1 MLRYR
6 TIEARIQKRNT
17 RYFIAPPPSLSNS
30 GDFSFNSI
38 PPSDARKTTHHAQ
51 LCAHKISEW
60 LTRFEE
66 DRGKPTTN
74 KDCRLETD
82 DWRLRTKRPPRQKG
96 GLFFQ
101 GRIVL
106 TEGKVRQNF
115 LAKSYGPKKGGVKEI
130 LDNKCLCFQSLTKA
144 SNNR

>member
-1 MLRYR
+1 MRRMSKRFGGDELRISR
-6 TIEARIQKRNT
+6 ANDQRPMTIKQSCD
-17 RYFIAPPPSLSNS
+17 P
-30 GDFSFNSI
+30 
-38 PPSDARKTTHHAQ
+38 RKMQ
-51 LCAHKISEW
+51 E
-60 LTRFEE
+60 
-66 DRGKPTTN
+66 PTT
-74 KDCRLETD
+74 DDRRLKKQ
-82 DWRLRTKRPPRQKG
+82 TKRPPRQKG

-144 SNNR
+144 CNNPVKRIKMRFRNPVAPVNSLN